1 MELSEHPPRNRAWLL
16 LFLLALGIRLACAV
30 VMDGFRHP
38 QLFEYE
44 DLARSLV
51 AGHRFAYRHL
61 GVVYYS
67 FTGPLYS
74 WLCAGIYMAGGSAG
88 AVMLVQM
95 CVSAALAVIAAG
107 LAERLHGTRIAG
119 LAAGAL
125 VALHPG
131 LIIYAATKA
140 HPLTLDAFFFTAALG
155 LFWSMAERPS
165 WMRAA
170 ASGAIVGV
178 GALSRSTVVVFL
190 PIGALWALLANPR
203 HRWPALAGRW
213 ILAGLCAAVVIAPW
227 AARNTLLHGQF
238 VWMLTTDGEVLWR
251 GNNPYATGHSYL
263 NANSIVLDTLT
274 PAERR
279 DLRAQP
285 NEVAQ
290 SRWFRERAWA
300 FIKSDPGRFIRLTLT
315 KLYSF
320 WWFSP
325 QTGTE
330 YARGW
335 LVGYQ
340 LFYVLVLVLGALGMW
355 SVAASGAPAV
365 RWQLVL
371 LILFL
376 VALSTLQSLYYVEGR
391 HRWAVEPLLLVT
403 AGGGVAAIGRLWQA
417 RRAES

>member
-1 MELSEHPPRNRAWLL
+1 V
-16 LFLLALGIRLACAV
+16 GI
-30 VMDGFRHP
+30 
-38 QLFEYE
+38 
-44 DLARSLV
+44 
-51 AGHRFAYRHL
+51 
-61 GVVYYS
+61 
-67 FTGPLYS
+67 
-74 WLCAGIYMAGGSAG
+74 
-88 AVMLVQM
+88 
-95 CVSAALAVIAAG
+95 
-107 LAERLHGTRIAG
+107 
-119 LAAGAL
+119 
-125 VALHPG
+125 
-131 LIIYAATKA
+131 
-140 HPLTLDAFFFTAALG
+140 
-155 LFWSMAERPS
+155 
-165 WMRAA
+165 
-170 ASGAIVGV
+170 

-203 HRWPALAGRW
+203 HRWPALAGKW

-227 AARNTLLHGQF
+227 AVRNTLLHGQF

-251 GNNPYATGHSYL
+251 GNNPCATGHSYL

-279 DLRAQP
+279 DLRSQP
-285 NEVAQ
+285 DEVAQ

-325 QTGTE
+325 QTGVE

-340 LFYVLVLVLGALGMW
+340 VFYGLILVLGAFGAW
-355 SVAASGAPAV
+355 SIAGSGNASA
-365 RWQLVL
+365 RWQLAL
-371 LILFL
+371 LVLFL
-376 VALSTLQSLYYVEGR
+376 IALSTLQSLYYVEGR

-403 AGGGVAAIGRLWQA
+403 AGGGVATICRRWQA